1 MLNSRILGTA
11 AAACFV
17 ALVMGCST
25 APKTSAERQS
35 LQGEAEAAY
44 NSMQSKDASLRD
56 FVEKGAGYAVFPS
69 VGKAGLI
76 AGGAYGRGVLYEN
89 GRPTGYVDLKQGSVG
104 AQIGAQ
110 TYNEL
115 VVFETQSNIDQVKNG
130 EFDLGATASAV
141 ALKAGVGGASRF
153 KNGLAVFIQPKGGM
167 MAEASIT
174 GQKLN
179 FVPMDQSE
187 TASSSSSSSTMRSS
201 STPGNED
208 SGVEVKV
215 ESK

>member
-1 MLNSRILGTA
+1 MFHSRFIGTVLA
-11 AAACFV
+11 ATCFAAMV
-17 ALVMGCST
+17 TGCST
-25 APKTSAERQS
+25 APKSQAERQS

-44 NSMQSKDASLRD
+44 QSMQAKDPSLKE
-56 FVEKGAGYAVFPS
+56 FVDKAAGYAIFPS

-76 AGGAYGRGVLYEN
+76 AGGAYGRGILYEN
-89 GRPTGYVDLKQGSVG
+89 GQPTGYVDLKQGSVG

-115 VVFETQSNIDQVKNG
+115 VVFETQSAVDQIKQG

-141 ALKAGVGGASRF
+141 ALKAGVGGAGRF
-153 KNGLAVFIQPKGGM
+153 KNGIAVFIQPKGGL

-179 FVPMDQSE
+179 YVRMDESE
-187 TASSSSSSSTMRSS
+187 TASSSMSTTRPSRSS
-201 STPGNED
+201 DRDGGD
-208 SGVEVKV
+208 VDVKV
-215 ESK
+215 ETR